1 MMRLDKILADM
12 GVGTRSQVKKL
23 IRDGAVRVNGEIV
36 SDPRINFNP
45 EASDILIHEEPLVYQ
60 KFFYYMLNK
69 PSGTLCV
76 ANSPHTVMNLIHE
89 PIKGLFP
96 VGRLDKDTEGLLLI
110 MNDGNLC
117 HELLS
122 PKQHVDKVYYVQL
135 RDPLNEE
142 TIQRIEAG
150 IVEEGGDAFLP
161 GKVKACSSSSCRLTI
176 HEGKYHE
183 VKRMFEACNNK
194 VTYLKREQFGD
205 VVLDPSLKPGQ
216 YRALTEAEVNSLRFR
231 QQKEQ

>member
-1 MMRLDKILADM
+1 
-12 GVGTRSQVKKL
+12 
-23 IRDGAVRVNGEIV
+23 
-36 SDPRINFNP
+36 
-45 EASDILIHEEPLVYQ
+45 
-60 KFFYYMLNK
+60 
-69 PSGTLCV
+69 
-76 ANSPHTVMNLIHE
+76 MNLIHE
-89 PIKGLFP
+89 PVKGLFP
-96 VGRLDKDTEGLLLI
+96 AGRLDKDTEGLLLI
-110 MNDGNLC
+110 MNDGSLC

-135 RDPLNEE
+135 RDTLNEE

-176 HEGKYHE
+176 HEGRYHE

-216 YRALTEAEVNSLRFR
+216 YRALTEEEVNSLRFR